1 MYNLSK
7 YLKQLKKKS
16 WFSHQPYIRCYYIGE
31 VVIMVTSLGFAQLV
45 KKSSLSKR
53 IINYYHRSAATTTT
67 TTTTLLLLLLRIT
80 TSSYHGEQSL
90 RSN

>member
-7 YLKQLKKKS
+7 QLTQLKKKS

-31 VVIMVTSLGFAQLV
+31 VVIMVASLGFAQLV
-45 KKSSLSKR
+45 KKSSLSRK
-53 IINYYHRSAATTTT
+53 IINYYHRSAATTTA
-67 TTTTLLLLLLRIT
+67 TTLLLLLLRTT

-90 RSN
+90 RSNC